1 MTRLKLLNNVFCVWG
16 MPINNKHNKIILHL
30 KILHTNKV
38 QINHSKSTS
47 QHPITFQT
55 TVPRE
60 KPTLALILS
69 VKLKLFGILVASEI
83 VISVL
88 FTETTTLLAARIP
101 NDFDF
106 KEFLQE
112 YTKIAMLKVLVR
124 GNHPV

>member
-1 MTRLKLLNNVFCVWG
+1 MLNNVFCVWG
-16 MPINNKHNKIILHL
+16 VPIHNKHNKIILHL
-30 KILHTNKV
+30 KILLIKC
-38 QINHSKSTS
+38 KSIIQMTPDNILS
-47 QHPITFQT
+47 LVKFT

-60 KPTLALILS
+60 KPTLALIRS